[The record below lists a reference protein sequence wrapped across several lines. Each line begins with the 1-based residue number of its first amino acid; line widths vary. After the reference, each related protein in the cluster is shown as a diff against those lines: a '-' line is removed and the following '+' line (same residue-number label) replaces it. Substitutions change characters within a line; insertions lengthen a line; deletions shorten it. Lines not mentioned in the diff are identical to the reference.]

1 MSKFKIGIAA
11 LVLATAL
18 SAAGYAA
25 AKGGGGGH
33 GGGHGGGGHGGGHGG
48 GGHFHGGGHGGGHFG
63 GRAHF
68 GGGRHFGGRSFS
80 RPSFRGNRSFAVHNA
95 RPNAVR
101 ALSPRAASRALRNA
115 GALRNPAVRAGIIAG
130 AATAGW
136 HGPRGGAGWW
146 QHGNGGYGW
155 VGPLFW
161 PFAYYDIN
169 DYAMWGSGYGGSFW
183 NYGYDDIYAGIFAPY
198 GYNDLVGYR
207 PQFASRT
214 SSRRERASR
223 AYAAVDPLAQ
233 MCGDD
238 NGEFAGFPVNQIRQA
253 IELNDAQRV
262 ALDDVG
268 NASAKAAQTVKS
280 ACPADMSLTAP
291 NRLAVMQQR
300 IEAMISAVGMLQ
312 PPLQR
317 FYDVLNDEQKALLN
331 ALIENQRGDSNRDR
345 RGNSDRR
352 RITADAMAQPC
363 GMAQSGLT
371 EWPNA
376 EIEQRVHPND
386 AQRASLAALQDA
398 AAKAA
403 DLLKGSCQPDSALT
417 PPARLTAIGKRLDTM
432 LEAVKTVR
440 SALNAFYGAL
450 TDEQKAQFESIGRQR
465 LGMLDRPKA
474 A

>member
-1 MSKFKIGIAA
+1 MSKFNISVAVI
-11 LVLATAL
+11 VLATAL

-25 AKGGGGGH
+25 ARG
-33 GGGHGGGGHGGGHGG
+33 GGGHGGGGHGGGGHGG
-48 GGHFHGGGHGGGHFG
+48 GGHFHGGGHFGGHGGGHFG
-63 GRAHF
+63 GRVHF
-68 GGGRHFGGRSFS
+68 GGGGRHFGGRSFA
-80 RPSFRGNRSFAVHNA
+80 RPSFGNRSFAVHNA

-169 DYAMWGSGYGGSFW
+169 DYAIWGSGYGDTFW
-183 NYGYDDIYAGIFAPY
+183 DYGYNDIYAGIFAPY

-207 PQFASRT
+207 PQYGRYASR
-214 SSRRERASR
+214 RDRASR
-223 AYAAVDPLAQ
+223 AYAAIDPLAQ

-238 NGEFAGFPVNQIRQA
+238 NGEFAGFPVNQIQQA
-253 IELNDAQRV
+253 IQLNDAQRV
-262 ALDDVG
+262 ALDEVG
-268 NASAKAAQTVKS
+268 SASAKAAQTIKS
-280 ACPADMSLTAP
+280 ACPADISLTAP
-291 NRLAVMQQR
+291 NRLAIMQQR
-300 IEAMISAVGMLQ
+300 IEAMISAVGILQ
-312 PPLQR
+312 PPLQK

-331 ALIENQRGDSNRDR
+331 ALIDNQRGSSSRDQ
-345 RGNSDRR
+345 RGNSNRP
-352 RITADAMAQPC
+352 RIAADPVAQPC
-363 GMAQSGLT
+363 GMAAPGLT

-398 AAKAA
+398 ASKAA
-403 DLLKGSCQPDSALT
+403 DMLKASCQPDSAVT
-417 PPARLTAIGKRLDTM
+417 PPARLAAIDKRLNAVLD
-432 LEAVKTVR
+432 AVKTVR
-440 SALNAFYGAL
+440 AALNDFYGAL
-450 TDEQKAQFESIGRQR
+450 SDEQKAQFESIGRQR
-465 LGMLDRPKA
+465 MGMLDRPKA

>member
-1 MSKFKIGIAA
+1 MKKINLGIAV
-11 LVLATAL
+11 LVVATAL

-33 GGGHGGGGHGGGHGG
+33 GGGHGGGGHGGGH
-48 GGHFHGGGHGGGHFG
+48 FHGGGHGGGHFG
-63 GRAHF
+63 GRHFGGGRVHF
-68 GGGRHFGGRSFS
+68 GGGRHFGGRSFA
-80 RPSFRGNRSFAVHNA
+80 RPGFRGNRAFAIHGV
-95 RPNAVR
+95 RPHAVR
-101 ALSPRAASRALRNA
+101 ALSPRAATRALRNA

-136 HGPRGGAGWW
+136 RGPRGGAGWW
-146 QHGNGGYGW
+146 QHANGGYGW

-169 DYAMWGSGYGGSFW
+169 DYAMWGGGYGASFW
-183 NYGYDDIYAGIFAPY
+183 DYGYNDIYAGIFAPY

-207 PQFASRT
+207 PQYSRT
-214 SSRRERASR
+214 SSRRDRASR
-223 AYAAVDPLAQ
+223 AYAAIDPLAQ

-238 NGEFAGFPVNQIRQA
+238 NGEFAGFPVNQIQQA
-253 IELNDAQRV
+253 IQLNDAQRA

-268 NASAKAAQTVKS
+268 NASIKAAQTIKA

-291 NRLAVMQQR
+291 NRLAIMQQR
-300 IEAMISAVGMLQ
+300 IEAMIAAVGMLQ

-331 ALIENQRGDSNRDR
+331 ALIDNQRG
-345 RGNSDRR
+345 NSGRR
-352 RITADAMAQPC
+352 RITADAVAQPC
-363 GMAQSGLT
+363 AVTQPGLT

-376 EIEQRVHPND
+376 EIEQRVHPSD
-386 AQRASLAALQDA
+386 AQRASLTALQDA

-403 DLLKGSCQPDSALT
+403 DMLKTSCQPDSALT
-417 PPARLTAIGKRLDTM
+417 PPARLTAIGKRLDAM
-432 LEAVKTVR
+432 LQAVKTVR
-440 SALNAFYGAL
+440 TALTEFYGAL
-450 TDEQKAQFESIGRQR
+450 SDEQKAQFESIGRQR
-465 LGMLDRPKA
+465 LGMVDRPKA

>member
-1 MSKFKIGIAA
+1 
-11 LVLATAL
+11 
-18 SAAGYAA
+18 
-25 AKGGGGGH
+25 
-33 GGGHGGGGHGGGHGG
+33 
-48 GGHFHGGGHGGGHFG
+48 
-63 GRAHF
+63 
-68 GGGRHFGGRSFS
+68 
-80 RPSFRGNRSFAVHNA
+80 
-95 RPNAVR
+95 VR
-101 ALSPRAASRALRNA
+101 ALSPRAATRALRNTN
-115 GALRNPAVRAGIIAG
+115 ALRNPAIRAGIIAG

-136 HGPRGGAGWW
+136 HGARGGTGWW

-169 DYAMWGSGYGGSFW
+169 DYAVWGSGYGGSFW
-183 NYGYDDIYAGIFAPY
+183 DYGYNDIYAGIFAPY

-207 PQFASRT
+207 PQTAGRY
-214 SSRRERASR
+214 SSRLDRASR
-223 AYAAVDPLAQ
+223 AYAAIDPLAQ

-238 NGEFAGFPVNQIRQA
+238 NGEFAGFPVNQIQQA
-253 IELNDAQRV
+253 IQLNDAQRV

-268 NASAKAAQTVKS
+268 NASAKAAQTIKS
-280 ACPADMSLTAP
+280 ACPADISLTAP

-317 FYDVLNDEQKALLN
+317 FYDVLNDEQKAMLN
-331 ALIENQRGDSNRDR
+331 ALIENQRGNSSRDQ
-345 RGNSDRR
+345 RGNSNRG
-352 RITADAMAQPC
+352 RITADAVAQPCAMAQP
-363 GMAQSGLT
+363 GLT

-376 EIEQRVHPND
+376 EIERRVHPND

-403 DLLKGSCQPDSALT
+403 DLLKASCQPDNAVT

-440 SALNAFYGAL
+440 SALNEFYGAL

-465 LGMLDRPKA
+465 MGMADRPKA

>member
-1 MSKFKIGIAA
+1 M
-11 LVLATAL
+11 AT
-18 SAAGYAA
+18 
-25 AKGGGGGH
+25 
-33 GGGHGGGGHGGGHGG
+33 
-48 GGHFHGGGHGGGHFG
+48 
-63 GRAHF
+63 
-68 GGGRHFGGRSFS
+68 
-80 RPSFRGNRSFAVHNA
+80 
-95 RPNAVR
+95 
-101 ALSPRAASRALRNA
+101 RALRNA
-115 GALRNPAVRAGIIAG
+115 NALRNPAVRAAIVAG

-169 DYAMWGSGYGGSFW
+169 DYAMWGSAYGGSFW

-207 PQFASRT
+207 PQPAGRYV
-214 SSRRERASR
+214 SRRDRASR
-223 AYAAVDPLAQ
+223 AYAAIDPLAQ

-238 NGEFAGFPVNQIRQA
+238 NGEVAGFPVNQIPQA
-253 IELNDAQRV
+253 IQLNDAQRV

-268 NASAKAAQTVKS
+268 NASVKAAQTVKS

-317 FYDVLNDEQKALLN
+317 FYDVLNDEQKAMLN
-331 ALIENQRGDSNRDR
+331 ALIENQRGDSNRDH
-345 RGNSDRR
+345 RGNSNRG
-352 RITADAMAQPC
+352 RIAADAIAQPC
-363 GMAQSGLT
+363 GMAQPGLT
-371 EWPNA
+371 EWPTA
-376 EIEQRVHPND
+376 EIERRVNPND
-386 AQRASLAALQDA
+386 AQRASLAALQGA
-398 AAKAA
+398 AARAA
-403 DLLKGSCQPDSALT
+403 DMLKASCQPDSALT
-417 PPARLTAIGKRLDTM
+417 PPARLTAIGKRLDSM

-440 SALNAFYGAL
+440 SALNEFYATL

-465 LGMLDRPKA
+465 MGMLDRLKA